1 MMNSIPPDS
10 QVGSGA
16 TVSGSLPTASA
27 RAAPSEAAAATPP
40 STTGELILLV
50 EDEVDIRRTTQKLLV
65 RRGFRVVE
73 AANGQEAMV
82 RYREFGK
89 EIGVVITDLIM
100 PVMDGPTFMRE
111 LRRINP
117 TVPVVIMSGRFE
129 RVRFSPEEIAD
140 VQGFLVKP
148 FTLEE
153 FYGCLDRILH
163 PGS

>member
-1 MMNSIPPDS
+1 MMGFVPPDS
-10 QVGSGA
+10 QVGTGA
-16 TVSGSLPTASA
+16 PGSGSLPAASE
-27 RAAPSEAAAATPP
+27 RAAPP

-50 EDEVDIRRTTQKLLV
+50 EDEAAIRLTTRKILV

-73 AANGQEAMV
+73 AADGQEALV
-82 RYREFGK
+82 RYREYGTA
-89 EIGVVITDLIM
+89 IGAVITDLIM
-100 PVMDGPTFMRE
+100 PVMDGPTFIRE
-111 LRRINP
+111 LRKISL

-153 FYGCLDRILH
+153 FYGCLDRVLH

>member
-1 MMNSIPPDS
+1 MGFVPPDS
-10 QVGSGA
+10 QVGTGA
-16 TVSGSLPTASA
+16 PGSGSLPAASE
-27 RAAPSEAAAATPP
+27 RAAPGEAVAAVPP

-50 EDEVDIRRTTQKLLV
+50 EDEAAIRLTTRKILV

-73 AANGQEAMV
+73 AADGQEALV
-82 RYREFGK
+82 RYRENGTA
-89 EIGVVITDLIM
+89 IGAVITDLIM
-100 PVMDGPTFMRE
+100 PVMDGPTFIRE
-111 LRRINP
+111 LRKISL

-153 FYGCLDRILH
+153 FYGCLDRVLH